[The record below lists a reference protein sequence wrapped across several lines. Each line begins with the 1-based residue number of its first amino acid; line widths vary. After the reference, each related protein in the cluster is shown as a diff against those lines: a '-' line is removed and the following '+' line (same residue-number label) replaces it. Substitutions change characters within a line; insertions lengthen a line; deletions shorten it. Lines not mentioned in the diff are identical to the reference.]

1 MPTVVIEPELY
12 KRVEEVAAEYEA
24 STDEIFVEALRSYLW
39 DWQRRKISEESE
51 IYRQR
56 HPELRDQYQG
66 QYIAMHNGQVVD
78 YDTDFK
84 SLRQRVR
91 QRFGRTPVLMTL
103 VKSSAEWIL
112 VRHGFRT
119 ETDSS

>member
-1 MPTVVIEPELY
+1 MPTVVVEPEMY
-12 KRVEEVAAEYEA
+12 KRIEEVATEYEA
-24 STDEIFVEALRSYLW
+24 STDEIFVEAVRSYLW
-39 DWQRRKISEESE
+39 DLQRLKISEESE

-56 HPELRDQYQG
+56 YPDLRDQYQG

-78 YDTDFK
+78 HDVDFK

-103 VKSSAEWIL
+103 VRGSAEL
-112 VRHGFRT
+112 NND
-119 ETDSS
+119 E